1 MSLRIIPANIISRLQ
16 ALGAGQTPDA
26 PNEDESAAATATRHA
41 GRRNDNGHYDP
52 SPIDV
57 AVVRIMLAKA
67 TKLPVDVVDGI
78 FELAEYWVRTTT
90 AADFS
95 NNMLYVSSRSVQDRF
110 LVRSL
115 PIGFTSEHGGDLDLK
130 GEPAPAKPL
139 NSTVPANKLAR
150 MADYPL
156 PKLQGPVRKV
166 VFKFTSHDQGWS
178 GETGGLYENS
188 WTWFEAGLERLED
201 SEIGAP
207 RDPPPTAL
215 YRQALRPVHP
225 AIEEVKE
232 EKKEDDENGE
242 TSPQEP
248 QFRYEFPLVQS
259 PKWTVCRNK
268 RAHRDWQDHTIT
280 WACYDDVQAD
290 TDGGKA
296 LEENGRGRE
305 TGDGEFVRNLQLG
318 DVVTLWAKA
327 RFPGWVNNVKAA
339 SIDSKEGVPITLP
352 EGLAEDQ
359 LWSFKPFTTWMSTL
373 SRSLALQSSA
383 DHPFHAD
390 PYALRS
396 VTVQAFDLFG
406 SARVGF
412 VKLAAVVSNRAG
424 ETLPAAALL
433 RGPSVAVLVMLIPDD
448 VPADSD
454 ERYVV
459 LTVQPR
465 VPAGSLG
472 FVELP
477 AGMVDDAGHFRGVA
491 AREMQEELG
500 ITIAGDDELQC
511 LSDLAAEEEEEEDKD
526 KDKTAAGAA
535 GEGEGLAAAMFPSAG
550 GCDEHV
556 TIYSHERR
564 IPRSE
569 LQSWSGRLT
578 GLRDRG
584 EKITLRIVP
593 MREAWKAGARDAKA
607 LGALALWE
615 GLRREGKV

>member
-16 ALGAGQTPDA
+16 ALGAGQTPDG

-232 EKKEDDENGE
+232 DKKEDDENGE
-242 TSPQEP
+242 TAPQEP

-290 TDGGKA
+290 TDGGQA

-383 DHPFHAD
+383 DHPFRAD

-406 SARVGF
+406 SWRVGF

-511 LSDLAAEEEEEEDKD
+511 LSDLAAEGDDED
-526 KDKTAAGAA
+526 KDKTAAAA